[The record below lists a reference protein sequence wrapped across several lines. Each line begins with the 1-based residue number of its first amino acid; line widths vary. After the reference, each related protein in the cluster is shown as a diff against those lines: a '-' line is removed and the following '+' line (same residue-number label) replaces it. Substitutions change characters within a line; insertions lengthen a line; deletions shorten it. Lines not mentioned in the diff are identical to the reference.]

1 MNSRILLAACAAS
14 LIALTSSHAEWA
26 MKKGPLMTR
35 WAEKVDPAA
44 PLPEYPRPQL
54 VRPDWLNLNG
64 IWEYQP
70 GGEGDAPPFGKK
82 LSSEILVPFCVESAI
97 SGVMEHHERLWYRRD
112 FSVPRAWT
120 GKQVIL
126 HFGAVDYE
134 SEVFLN
140 GKSLGV
146 HKGGYIPFSYDITQ
160 YLKPEG
166 SQELIVRVFDPTI
179 KGGQPRGKQTTNP
192 GGIMYTPTTG
202 IWQTV
207 WLEPVSKGAV
217 KDIKIVP
224 DIDAGNVKV
233 TVNTYDAA
241 AGDSVSL
248 TAIDDGLRLDPVSGA
263 ANTEITIPIPNAK
276 LWSPDSP
283 FLYDLKVEVSRDGKV
298 VDEVDSYFGMRKI
311 ELAEVDGV
319 KKLVLNNKFVFQLGP
334 LDQGYWPDGIYTAPT
349 EEALKYDIEMTKK
362 LGFNMIRKHIKVE
375 PMRWYYWT
383 DKLGLMVWQD
393 MPSAN
398 SYTPNTPPVDKE
410 EYESELTQMI
420 HHLYSVPSIIQ
431 WEIFNEGQGS
441 YDQPRL
447 VELVRKLDPTR
458 TINEDSGGPQ
468 TQSGDVHDIHPY
480 PPPQCPPPSATQA
493 LAVGEYGGI
502 GMDVPGHMWHK
513 PEGGYT
519 KIQTSEELVDLYA
532 EFTAMLKNFRDN
544 NGLSAA
550 VYTQITDVET
560 EVNGLM
566 TYDRIPKMSVEDIA
580 LANRF
585 AYPAPTYTVV
595 VPTSEKESQTWQYT
609 FDKPADDWMKPA
621 FDASSW
627 KTGKGGFGTKGTPNI
642 GILGTVWDGS
652 NIWMRREF
660 NPGNLTE
667 EQLSQLVLRI
677 FNDEDVDV
685 YINGV
690 LAYHHDGYQTRYVSK
705 KLLPDGLKAIKLG
718 ASNVLAVRCH
728 QTVAGQYI
736 DVGLSLRT
744 PGK

>member
-1 MNSRILLAACAAS
+1 MNPRILLAACAAS

-54 VRPDWLNLNG
+54 VRPDWQNLNG

-70 GGEGDAPPFGKK
+70 GAEGDAPPFGKK

-248 TAIDDGLRLDPVSGA
+248 TAVADKLKLESVTGP
-263 ANTEITIPIPNAK
+263 ANTEITIPIPDAK

-283 FLYDLKVEVSRDGKV
+283 FLYDLKVEVSRSGKV

-319 KKLVLNNKFVFQLGP
+319 KKLVLNNKFFFQIGP

-441 YDQPRL
+441 HDQPRL
-447 VELVRKLDPTR
+447 VALVRKLDPTR

-519 KIQTSEELVDLYA
+519 KIQTPEELVDLYA

-560 EVNGLM
+560 EVNGLL

-580 LANRF
+580 LANHF

-621 FDASSW
+621 FDASAW

-652 NIWMRREF
+652 NIWLRREF

-667 EQLSQLVLRI
+667 DQLSQLVFRI

-690 LAYHHDGYQTRYVSK
+690 LAYHHDGYTTRYVSK
-705 KLLPDGLKAIKLG
+705 KLLPEGLKAIKSG